1 MPNSRGSWPSLPQ
14 STLKS
19 FFLWTKGPPGVKLC
33 CHTKVPSHSG
43 QDTRPYPDVSSW
55 PLRPSNLPTAAH
67 RELCDWA
74 MHNCSYPGG
83 PTSLPCPLLY
93 SVRLPSQ
100 LLHTLFQGAGLPC
113 PHPSLPL
120 PLLSSGSHRLAITE
134 GPFRPREI

>member
-19 FFLWTKGPPGVKLC
+19 FSLWTKGPPGVKLC

-93 SVRLPSQ
+93 SAFLTSSCTPFSREQVSPALTH
-100 LLHTLFQGAGLPC
+100 LCLFPFFPLGAT
-113 PHPSLPL
+113 
-120 PLLSSGSHRLAITE
+120 A
-134 GPFRPREI
+134 